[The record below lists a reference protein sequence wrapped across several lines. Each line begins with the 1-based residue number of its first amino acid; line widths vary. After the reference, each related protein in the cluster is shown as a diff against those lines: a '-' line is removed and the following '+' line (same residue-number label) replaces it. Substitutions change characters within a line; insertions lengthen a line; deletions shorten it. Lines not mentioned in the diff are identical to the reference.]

1 VIIFLIDNIV
11 NEKNI
16 EYKYHFLTKMVKLLC
31 MVKNKYLLSWKI
43 WVFCLVCLIV
53 NFGFSQLAILLKL
66 PLYIDNIG
74 NTIAGALVG
83 GLPAIAVG
91 FFTNLLNSITSPMSV
106 FYASISIMIAFFTG
120 VISSKGLFRKV
131 SGYLIEYLML
141 VFCGGFL
148 GSLLTW
154 GLYGGSVG
162 SGLSGSMAL
171 FFYKYGMNDF
181 FSQLMADV
189 FLDMVDKLI
198 VIFGLFLGIAFIP
211 DKIKKFLPYGHF
223 YCKDYVEVKKEKDE
237 TKKHILSLKVKTA
250 IIFTIVNSVAGIAL
264 MVLTIPIY
272 EENIIN
278 YYSELVKTE
287 SRYVANVVNADD
299 VPEYLAYGDT
309 YPGYKETRAKIKEI
323 YDDSSYIRFAYVYK
337 INNDDITVIFDIDTD
352 DTEAGKLGDK
362 IPFDKSF
369 SAYLPDLRAGKDIEK
384 TFITDD
390 TYGYLITF
398 YTPCVDSSG
407 ITQCYGCVDI
417 DVSLIHT
424 QINQYGA
431 KAISIILSIAFF
443 ALAISYYFIETR
455 VLIPS
460 ATIINQAKAYD
471 KVGEKDWLESEEYK
485 GRTIV
490 NTHDEMLIF
499 MIILIN
505 QRKKFLEISIK

>member
-1 VIIFLIDNIV
+1 MAIHIQD
-11 NEKNI
+11 
-16 EYKYHFLTKMVKLLC
+16 TKRLE
-31 MVKNKYLLSWKI
+31 
-43 WVFCLVCLIV
+43 
-53 NFGFSQLAILLKL
+53 QRLK
-66 PLYIDNIG
+66 
-74 NTIAGALVG
+74 
-83 GLPAIAVG
+83 
-91 FFTNLLNSITSPMSV
+91 
-106 FYASISIMIAFFTG
+106 
-120 VISSKGLFRKV
+120 
-131 SGYLIEYLML
+131 
-141 VFCGGFL
+141 
-148 GSLLTW
+148 
-154 GLYGGSVG
+154 
-162 SGLSGSMAL
+162 
-171 FFYKYGMNDF
+171 
-181 FSQLMADV
+181 
-189 FLDMVDKLI
+189 
-198 VIFGLFLGIAFIP
+198 
-211 DKIKKFLPYGHF
+211 
-223 YCKDYVEVKKEKDE
+223 
-237 TKKHILSLKVKTA
+237 
-250 IIFTIVNSVAGIAL
+250 
-264 MVLTIPIY
+264 
-272 EENIIN
+272 
-278 YYSELVKTE
+278 
-287 SRYVANVVNADD
+287 
-299 VPEYLAYGDT
+299 
-309 YPGYKETRAKIKEI
+309 
-323 YDDSSYIRFAYVYK
+323 RFMM
-337 INNDDITVIFDIDTD
+337 ITVIFDIDTD

-443 ALAISYYFIETR
+443 ALAISYYFIEPR